1 MSCILSSGLCCNYF
15 KLDEPSWCW
24 IIPQLFSYEPLQ
36 WIKSIHLVMVI
47 LQKLDT
53 YYNYYII
60 NYNIWA
66 IGKTPNTKCDL
77 GFEVIVFGNA
87 LYRFTVFAA
96 STKNIIFQNA
106 CGKPFQSSNSGSAKS
121 QIFTATSSP
130 SWAHLPLHGHIYPFM
145 ATSSPSWAHLP
156 LHGFIYLFMATSS
169 PSWAHLPLRGH
180 IHHGK
185 AFCAEMVIVRL
196 SFWLSFKT
204 GNISGKINFMT
215 SPPARRVPHN

>member
-1 MSCILSSGLCCNYF
+1 MITGS
-15 KLDEPSWCW
+15 
-24 IIPQLFSYEPLQ
+24 
-36 WIKSIHLVMVI
+36 
-47 LQKLDT
+47 
-53 YYNYYII
+53 
-60 NYNIWA
+60 IWA

-96 STKNIIFQNA
+96 SIMKITFQNA
-106 CGKPFQSSNSGSAKS
+106 CGKPFQRSNSGSAKS

-215 SPPARRVPHN
+215 SPPARSTGHLITFSCLAFRTESI

>member
-1 MSCILSSGLCCNYF
+1 M
-15 KLDEPSWCW
+15 
-24 IIPQLFSYEPLQ
+24 
-36 WIKSIHLVMVI
+36 
-47 LQKLDT
+47 
-53 YYNYYII
+53 
-60 NYNIWA
+60 
-66 IGKTPNTKCDL
+66 
-77 GFEVIVFGNA
+77 
-87 LYRFTVFAA
+87 FAA

-130 SWAHLPLHGHIYPFM
+130 SWAHLPLHEHIFLHG
-145 ATSSPSWAHLP
+145 TSSPSWAHLP

>member
-1 MSCILSSGLCCNYF
+1 MSDRQNSKYKMWFRVWS
-15 KLDEPSWCW
+15 
-24 IIPQLFSYEPLQ
+24 
-36 WIKSIHLVMVI
+36 
-47 LQKLDT
+47 
-53 YYNYYII
+53 
-60 NYNIWA
+60 
-66 IGKTPNTKCDL
+66 
-77 GFEVIVFGNA
+77 
-87 LYRFTVFAA
+87 YRFWECAISFYSVCCFHQEHHLSKCMRKAF
-96 STKNIIFQNA
+96 SKLKF
-106 CGKPFQSSNSGSAKS
+106 SSAKS

-156 LHGFIYLFMATSS
+156 LHGCIYLFMATSSPSWVHLPLHGHLFPFMGASSPSWAHLPLHGCIYLFMATSS

-204 GNISGKINFMT
+204 GIWITFSCLAFGTESI
-215 SPPARRVPHN
+215 